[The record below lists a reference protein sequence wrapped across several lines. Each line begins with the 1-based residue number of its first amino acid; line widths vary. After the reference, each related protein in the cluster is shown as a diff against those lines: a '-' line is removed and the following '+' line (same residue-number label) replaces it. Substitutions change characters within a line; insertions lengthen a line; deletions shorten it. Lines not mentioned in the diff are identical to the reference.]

1 MFSTLRRPANLLI
14 FAVAALCPTLASAAS
29 FSDVPGDHPAY
40 AAVEYLRSKGILE
53 GYADGT
59 FKPDEIVNRAA
70 AVKVIVSGREDVPEL
85 DDRVTSAYDDI
96 PDGSWYLPFVEY
108 ARVQLKIIDGPPKKT
123 NFEGSRAVTRAEFL
137 KMFELG
143 QGADPLGA
151 FAEITAGL
159 AQDTSDKNDWFY
171 PYMRYALSASMT
183 QVTAKGNLNPNM
195 DLDRGS
201 MALLMHR
208 YYLYKDG
215 KRTKDLLASADADGG
230 KVINY
235 LEKADAAQA
244 SYAATRATIAARG
257 ALLSTPDEPIVKG
270 AVKITEGLELI
281 VQAYRTAASGKY
293 DDVIAKCK
301 DAWNLGAAAE
311 EFSPTLAPQGE
322 QIKLISTSLA
332 DQARKLKK

>member
-1 MFSTLRRPANLLI
+1 MISILHRSANLLL
-14 FAVAALCPTLASAAS
+14 FAVTTLSPVGVAAAS

-40 AAVEYLRSKGILE
+40 AAVEYLRTKGILE
-53 GYADGT
+53 GYGDGT
-59 FKPDEIVNRAA
+59 FRPNEIVNRAA
-70 AVKVIVSGREDVPEL
+70 AVKVIVSSLENVPKL
-85 DDRVTSAYDDI
+85 DDRVTSAYGDI

-137 KMFELG
+137 KMFQLS
-143 QGADPLGA
+143 QGADPLGS
-151 FAEITAGL
+151 FSEITAPL
-159 AQDTSDKNDWFY
+159 AQDTTDKNDWFY
-171 PYMRYALSASMT
+171 PYMRFAISTSMT

-201 MALLMHR
+201 MALLMYR
-208 YYLYKDG
+208 YFLYENG
-215 KRTKDLLASADADGG
+215 KRVKDLLANADADGA
-230 KVINY
+230 KAITS

-244 SYAATRATIAARG
+244 AYAAARATVAARG
-257 ALLSTPDEPIVKG
+257 ALRSAPDEPIVKG
-270 AVKITEGLELI
+270 AVKITEALELI
-281 VQAYRTAASGKY
+281 VEAYRTAASGKY

-301 DAWNLGAAAE
+301 QAWDLGAAAE

-332 DQARKLKK
+332 DQARQLKK